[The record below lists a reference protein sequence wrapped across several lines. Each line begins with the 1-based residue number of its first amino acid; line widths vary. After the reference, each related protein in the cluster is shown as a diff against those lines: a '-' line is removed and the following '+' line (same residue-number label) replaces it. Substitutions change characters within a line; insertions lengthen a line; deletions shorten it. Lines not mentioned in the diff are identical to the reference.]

1 MPDPRTVPEA
11 VKSLAATIASPGIGA
26 SQRALLEALKRRGE
40 STLTELEGSLDL
52 AAETVRSHLQ
62 ALVAQ
67 GLVERSGLLR
77 SGPGRPR
84 VRYRLTAAG
93 DALFPRRDREL
104 LRELA
109 SFLLDSGQSALLED
123 FFAARLR
130 RKRAAAEARLVGIP
144 VDERLDAVA
153 RLLCEDGFLAEVV
166 TDETGRHLRLCHCPL
181 RELVEVSRLPC
192 RAEMELVGGL
202 LGDTLHRESF
212 IPDGASSCTYAVG
225 QEPRP
230 RPLTTLVS
238 RRRRAVS

>member
-1 MPDPRTVPEA
+1 MTDAT
-11 VKSLAATIASPGIGA
+11 TIASPGLGA

-40 STLTELEGSLDL
+40 ATLAELEGAVEL

-84 VRYRLTAAG
+84 IRYRLSDAG

-109 SFLLDSGQSALLED
+109 QFLIDTGRGALLEQ
-123 FFAARLR
+123 FFTDRLR
-130 RKRAAAEARLVGIP
+130 RKRAEAEARLVGVP
-144 VDERLDAVA
+144 ETERLEAVA
-153 RLLCEDGFLAEVV
+153 RLLSEEGFLAEVV
-166 TDETGRHLRLCHCPL
+166 TDAAGRHLRLAHCPL

-192 RAEMELVGGL
+192 RAELALVGEL
-202 LGDTLHRESF
+202 LGRPLHRESF
-212 IPDGASSCTYAVG
+212 IPDGAPSCTYALG
-225 QEPRP
+225 PAQPPRP
-230 RPLTTLVS
+230 RSAPS
-238 RRRRAVS
+238 NRRRRATS